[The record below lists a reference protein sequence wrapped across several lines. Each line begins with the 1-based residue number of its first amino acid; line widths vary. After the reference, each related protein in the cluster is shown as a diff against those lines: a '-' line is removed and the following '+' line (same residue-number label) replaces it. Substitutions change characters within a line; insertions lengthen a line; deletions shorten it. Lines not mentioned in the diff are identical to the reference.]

1 MRPDDLEFSISQ
13 YLDGTLAEQE
23 RTALEERL
31 ETDAAAQAL
40 LAEYRRLD
48 EALCSIPLPGIR
60 WDRLTQVIS
69 EAVAQAEEPAQSYRI
84 DWRRLSVPL
93 GLAASVL
100 FAAGIAM
107 HLYLSSGAGNFPL
120 PRSSPA
126 KVEIVTGPQAD
137 MPGGPVQSEVA
148 IGPAKAVAGVPDLN
162 RYADDTIT
170 RPSRVLVVASGTQ
183 SVDDTPILPY

>member
-1 MRPDDLEFSISQ
+1 MRPDELEFSISQ

-31 ETDAAAQAL
+31 KTDAAAQAL

-48 EALCSIPLPGIR
+48 EALCSLPLPGIR
-60 WDRLTQVIS
+60 WDRLTHVIS
-69 EAVAQAEEPAQSYRI
+69 EAVEQAEGPAQSYRI

-107 HLYLSSGAGNFPL
+107 HVYLSSGVGNFPPPPPPL
-120 PRSSPA
+120 VKLA
-126 KVEIVTGPQAD
+126 VVTGPQAD

-162 RYADDTIT
+162 RYADDMIT
-170 RPSRVLVVASGTQ
+170 RPSRVLVASGIQ